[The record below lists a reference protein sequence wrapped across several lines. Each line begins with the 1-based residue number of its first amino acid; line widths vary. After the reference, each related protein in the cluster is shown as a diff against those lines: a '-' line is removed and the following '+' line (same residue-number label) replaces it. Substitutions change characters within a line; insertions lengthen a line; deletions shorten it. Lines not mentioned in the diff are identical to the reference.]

1 MRANCTQFTKQH
13 DSWPCKNRTIGDG
26 LWFGLIRVRNGFF
39 GREKL
44 TQNDNLVSTTLGLDE
59 STLLPVT
66 MGAVTTSGAT
76 KPPSQ
81 SIIDP

>member
-1 MRANCTQFTKQH
+1 MRANCTQLTKQH

-44 TQNDNLVSTTLGLDE
+44 THNDNIVSTSLGLD
-59 STLLPVT
+59 PVPSGPPRT
-66 MGAVTTSGAT
+66 MKVHYYL
-76 KPPSQ
+76 
-81 SIIDP
+81 